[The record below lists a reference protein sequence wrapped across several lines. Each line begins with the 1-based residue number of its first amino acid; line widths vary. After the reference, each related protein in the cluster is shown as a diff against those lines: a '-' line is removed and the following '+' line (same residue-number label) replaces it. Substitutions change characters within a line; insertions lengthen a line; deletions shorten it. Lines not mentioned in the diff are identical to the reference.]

1 MALELKS
8 NVELR
13 EYVEA
18 ELDRSVR
25 KDYPELQVEFVD
37 EVTEKTPQDLCWY
50 IIRPEGRV
58 GRNES
63 YTVDARPDRK
73 EFLIW
78 YGVHVGGAAW
88 SSPALSRCVHVH
100 FPEALPETVSSRL
113 RSELS
118 LGAALE
124 VMLSD
129 QESYPMNC
137 FALT

>member
-8 NVELR
+8 KDELR

-25 KDYPELQVEFVD
+25 KEHPDLLIEFVD
-37 EVTEKTPQDLCWY
+37 AVTDEMPQDLCWY
-50 IIRPEGRV
+50 IIRPEGRI

-63 YTVDARPDRK
+63 YTVEARPDRK
-73 EFLIW
+73 EFLVW
-78 YGVHVGGAAW
+78 YGVQAGGAAW

-100 FPEALPETVSSRL
+100 FPDALPATVSSRL

-118 LGAALE
+118 LGAALQT
-124 VMLSD
+124 MLGD
-129 QESYPMNC
+129 EELYPMNC